1 MIDDLKVEYDR
12 LSAWLKDNTDKMGT
26 PEHRKALLAHRFLID
41 LIVLDGGTKE
51 QRAYVW
57 QQLG

>member
-1 MIDDLKVEYDR
+1 MIDDLRVEHDR
-12 LSAWLKDNTDKMGT
+12 LSAWLNDNTDKMGT
-26 PEHRKALLAHRFLID
+26 PEHRKALLAHRLLTD
-41 LIVLDGGTKE
+41 LIALDGGTKE